1 MNQLKQKHIEI
12 KDDRKKCM
20 NSTSLS
26 HVKMRR
32 SLGPYYPGNRINV
45 I

>member
-1 MNQLKQKHIEI
+1 MNQLKQEPIEI

-26 HVKMRR
+26 HVTMRR
-32 SLGPYYPGNRINV
+32 
-45 I
+45 